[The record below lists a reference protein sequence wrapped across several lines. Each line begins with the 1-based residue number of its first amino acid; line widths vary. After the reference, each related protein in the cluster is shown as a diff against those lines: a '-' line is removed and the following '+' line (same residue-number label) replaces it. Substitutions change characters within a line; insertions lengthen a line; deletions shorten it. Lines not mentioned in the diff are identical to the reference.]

1 VFARH
6 ELPQH
11 FGASCADQGNLH
23 FCYLLSH
30 SPSRSPSSTR
40 RSAGYRIRSP
50 PPPLPG
56 PWACWQCPRS
66 PAASLATSAAAI
78 GTALACRY
86 LVLPV
91 NMPGDLGLGDAKLAA
106 STGAAL
112 GWIGWPALLSG
123 IVAGFALGGVYGGMP
138 LIADHATQLP
148 LGPFL
153 LLGTLTAIAV

>member
-1 VFARH
+1 
-6 ELPQH
+6 
-11 FGASCADQGNLH
+11 
-23 FCYLLSH
+23 
-30 SPSRSPSSTR
+30 
-40 RSAGYRIRSP
+40 
-50 PPPLPG
+50 LPG

-78 GTALACRY
+78 GTAALACRY

-138 LIADHATQLP
+138 LIVDHATQLP

-153 LLGTLTAIAV
+153 LLGTLAAIAV